1 MNAPISTAGMGLLAR
16 ETTGLDVR
24 LAARKG
30 EITGSTSGMAPG
42 FVQGNL
48 AILPAEYAD
57 DFLRFCQANPKPCP
71 LIGISEPGSPM
82 IPSLAA
88 DLDIRTD
95 LPSYRVWESGALV
108 AETGDVRDYWR
119 DDLVTFVLGCS
130 YSFEEALLQDGLP
143 IHHLDNDRRVSMYRT
158 NLPCTPA
165 GRFAGPM
172 VVSMRS
178 FVPAQAIRAIQ
189 ITTRFPSVHGAPVHI
204 GMPEAIGIADI
215 AVPDYG
221 DPNPPLEGEIPVF
234 WACGVT
240 PQAVIAEARPSF
252 AITHSPGQM
261 LVTDRR
267 NTELAIL

>member
-1 MNAPISTAGMGLLAR
+1 MNAPFAAARSGLYSQG
-16 ETTGLDVR
+16 TTGHAVR
-24 LAARKG
+24 QAARSG
-30 EITGSTSGMAPG
+30 TLTGDTSGMAPG

-48 AILPAEYAD
+48 AILPREYAD
-57 DFLRFCQANPKPCP
+57 EFLRFCQANPKPCP
-71 LIGISEPGSPM
+71 LIGISEPGDPA

-95 LPSYRVWESGALV
+95 LPSYRVWENGEMV
-108 AETGDVRDYWR
+108 AEVSDVRDYWR

-143 IHHLDNDRRVSMYRT
+143 IHHIENDRVAAVFRT
-158 NLPCTPA
+158 NVPCQPA
-165 GRFAGPM
+165 GRFAGPL

-204 GMPEAIGIADI
+204 GMPEALGIADI
-215 AVPDYG
+215 AKPDYG
-221 DPNPPLEGEIPVF
+221 ESNPPLDGEIPVF

-240 PQAVIAEARPSF
+240 PQAVIAQAKPSF
-252 AITHSPGQM
+252 AITHSPGSM